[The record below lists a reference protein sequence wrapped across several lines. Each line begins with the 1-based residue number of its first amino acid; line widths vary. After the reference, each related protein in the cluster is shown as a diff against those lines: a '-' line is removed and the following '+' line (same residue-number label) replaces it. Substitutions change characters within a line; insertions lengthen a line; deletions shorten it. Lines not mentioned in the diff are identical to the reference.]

1 MLIGS
6 LGTLQQKKIKRLLA
20 YSSIT
25 HVGFI
30 LIGFVSNELFN
41 ISFIIFYIGF
51 YWYDIIEALMCYVFH
66 MSKYFINTMNL

>member
-30 LIGFVSNELFN
+30 LIGFVVKILLYIFLLRFLF
-41 ISFIIFYIGF
+41 
-51 YWYDIIEALMCYVFH
+51 
-66 MSKYFINTMNL
+66 